1 MTFEFRKIQTEPCSW
16 NSELW
21 DWVRS
26 PRWTIQKRKRY
37 KTEFAGLQ
45 NLKVNRSRKIQQM
58 IPQNGHQ

>member
-45 NLKVNRSRKIQQM
+45 NLEVNRSRKIQ
-58 IPQNGHQ
+58 